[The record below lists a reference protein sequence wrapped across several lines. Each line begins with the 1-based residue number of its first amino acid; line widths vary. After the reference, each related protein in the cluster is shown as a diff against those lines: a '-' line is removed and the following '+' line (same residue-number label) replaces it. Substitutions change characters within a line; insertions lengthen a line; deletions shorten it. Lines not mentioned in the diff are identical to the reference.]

1 MRPHVTE
8 FTAAFADTDA
18 AGIVHFSTVFRWVE
32 GAEEALFAELGLAF
46 LRREGAMLR
55 GYPRVHVDCDY
66 LAPVDRGDRVSLAL
80 VPGEIGDKRLVWRFE
95 ASVGGRPVAKG
106 SLITVHARREAD
118 GPIQASLIPDE
129 VKRALEARFR

>member
-32 GAEEALFAELGLAF
+32 GAEEALYAELGLAF
-46 LRREGAMLR
+46 LHRDGGQLR

-66 LAPVDRGDRVSLAL
+66 LAPVHRGDRVALAI
-80 VPGEIGDKRLVWRFE
+80 VPAEVGDKRLVWNFE
-95 ASVGGRPVAKG
+95 ATVAGRAVAKG
-106 SLITVHARREAD
+106 SLVTVHARRD
-118 GPIQASLIPDE
+118 GEGPMQACLIPDD
-129 VKRALEARFR
+129 VKRALAARFA